1 MTEETRKELIKAF
14 AYGYTVE
21 EVAELEEM
29 PLEDAVAFEKA
40 NANDIDAKRVEL
52 VESGWTE

>member
-1 MTEETRKELIKAF
+1 MTEETKREIIKAF

-29 PLEDAVAFEKA
+29 PLEDAIVFEKA
-40 NANDIDAKRVEL
+40 YANEIEEKKAEL
-52 VESGWTE
+52 REAGWTA

>member
-1 MTEETRKELIKAF
+1 MTEETKCEIIKAF

-29 PLEDAVAFEKA
+29 PLEDAIVFEKA
-40 NANDIDAKRVEL
+40 NANEIEEKKAEL
-52 VESGWTE
+52 REAGWTE